1 VALSGVNA
9 LLIAAASVLP
19 DFDTA
24 ASYPGRLVPV
34 FSKYIERRF
43 GHRTLTHSA
52 LFIIALSVLLVP
64 IWLLSPDSY
73 ICILAGCSSHP
84 FLDTMTVHGVKLFY
98 PLSNAKCV
106 FPLEVNNPHRYRIQ
120 TGSKMDKILGVLFL
134 LGCIPVF
141 LIAHQGYER
150 FIRSTQ
156 RNIESAV
163 RDYNDF
169 SRDNLVFASTKAY
182 NSMTRNPLEGMF
194 EIVGALNPSTLIF
207 KGPEGELHTLGKEFE
222 ADYVVEDILCE
233 KGSPARS
240 VVRSIDLSNQL
251 LSQIVSYVDT
261 SLEHY
266 LFGDLSTSERVS
278 LPENVKIFSPVTGSG
293 GTIELNHA
301 RYRDIQMFSLE
312 FAFIS
317 KGILT
322 VKSILPAESHPGYSA
337 SSPALLKLENF
348 THISLTLDPKES
360 IEFFKSRGDTVKE
373 KELIG
378 RKNLA
383 HFYQDQITLN
393 ERRIQ
398 SLEQQT
404 SSDLSDLDQR
414 ITTAEQA
421 TKLDSMEHLQLAEL
435 SLGGFIPGRI
445 VKNSELKWRK
455 SRTALS
461 QLIATRA
468 STASKSSLE
477 IRKLHLTN
485 RQLTTKANAAEKQSE
500 IRSTV
505 SGILIDIRQVPR
517 NNKTQ
522 VTFIIKRTPSPPH

>member
-1 VALSGVNA
+1 
-9 LLIAAASVLP
+9 
-19 DFDTA
+19 
-24 ASYPGRLVPV
+24 
-34 FSKYIERRF
+34 
-43 GHRTLTHSA
+43 
-52 LFIIALSVLLVP
+52 
-64 IWLLSPDSY
+64 
-73 ICILAGCSSHP
+73 
-84 FLDTMTVHGVKLFY
+84 
-98 PLSNAKCV
+98 
-106 FPLEVNNPHRYRIQ
+106 
-120 TGSKMDKILGVLFL
+120 
-134 LGCIPVF
+134 
-141 LIAHQGYER
+141 
-150 FIRSTQ
+150 
-156 RNIESAV
+156 
-163 RDYNDF
+163 
-169 SRDNLVFASTKAY
+169 
-182 NSMTRNPLEGMF
+182 
-194 EIVGALNPSTLIF
+194 
-207 KGPEGELHTLGKEFE
+207 
-222 ADYVVEDILCE
+222 
-233 KGSPARS
+233 
-240 VVRSIDLSNQL
+240 
-251 LSQIVSYVDT
+251 
-261 SLEHY
+261 
-266 LFGDLSTSERVS
+266 
-278 LPENVKIFSPVTGSG
+278 
-293 GTIELNHA
+293 
-301 RYRDIQMFSLE
+301 
-312 FAFIS
+312 
-317 KGILT
+317 
-322 VKSILPAESHPGYSA
+322 
-337 SSPALLKLENF
+337 
-348 THISLTLDPKES
+348 LTLDPKES